1 MNSSCCFCFN
11 DNVRATRAA
20 FIIIFI
26 LNSWKFRINIRLP
39 KAIIAI
45 LRIEVEE
52 GGTLRMVHRLILRII
67 SVVDSSA
74 VGGFLFDTRACGK
87 E

>member
-1 MNSSCCFCFN
+1 MQI
-11 DNVRATRAA
+11 NVR
-20 FIIIFI
+20 
-26 LNSWKFRINIRLP
+26 SP
-39 KAIIAI
+39 EAIIAI

-52 GGTLRMVHRLILRII
+52 GGTLVHRLILRII

-74 VGGFLFDTRACGK
+74 VGGFLFHVCGK